1 MAILRLDRVSKWYE
15 TAGEPFYAVRDVSL
29 TVEPGEFVA
38 ITGPSGS
45 GKSTMMH
52 LMGLLDTP
60 SSGEVW
66 IDGVRASHLSDRELA
81 HLRNRKIGFVFQSF
95 NLLPRTTA
103 WGNVALPL
111 MYAGLRSSE
120 QRERAMRALARVGLD
135 PAAKGY
141 HHPNQL
147 SGGQQQR
154 VAIARA
160 IVTEPALLL
169 ADEPTGNLDS
179 RSTEEILALFQSL
192 NDDGVT
198 IVLVTHEAYVAQ
210 HARRIIRFADGRIV
224 AEEHNDNPL
233 RARGAEVAP

>member
-1 MAILRLDRVSKWYE
+1 MAILRLERVSKWYE

-52 LMGLLDTP
+52 LMGLLDVP

-66 IDGVRASHLSDRELA
+66 IDGVQASHLSDRELA
-81 HLRNRKIGFVFQSF
+81 RLRNQKVGFVFQSF
-95 NLLPRTTA
+95 HLLPRTAA
-103 WGNVALPL
+103 WENVALPL
-111 MYAGLRSSE
+111 MYAGVRAAE
-120 QRERAMRALARVGLD
+120 QRQRAMEALRRVGLD
-135 PAAKGY
+135 PEAKGY

-160 IVTEPALLL
+160 IVTRPALLL

-192 NDDGVT
+192 NDEGVT
-198 IVLVTHEAYVAQ
+198 VVIVTHEPYVAQ
-210 HARRIIRFADGRIV
+210 HARRVIRFADGRIV
-224 AEEHNDNPL
+224 GEEINEHPL
-233 RARGAEVAP
+233 RAELAEVAR